1 MGSLLEANYKSK
13 LDSLQTLLTELCKDE
28 SLELVLRL
36 KVLEVI
42 ELRTMGWRASS
53 SAAQYYRERIPQVE
67 DRQQRRRTQQT
78 PARPSSNSV
87 TPPSVGSIGSIQA
100 RGDKE
105 GEDLRFQTSVKE
117 LFPNTNIRERECVVV
132 DGVKIFLSSASPELL
147 KEAKAVLAAK
157 LHRGPKSSSS
167 SSVQY
172 SREDLLSLARSP
184 SSSQPPVKWPGGSVS
199 CPEILCKVRILSFCL
214 ILSSCC
220 HSVILLSCFKSLFQ
234 LTH

>member
-1 MGSLLEANYKSK
+1 MEANYKSK
-13 LDSLQTLLTELCKDE
+13 LDTLQTLLTELCKDE
-28 SLELVLRL
+28 TVELVLRL

-67 DRQQRRRTQQT
+67 DRQQRRRQQQT
-78 PARPSSNSV
+78 PARATSNSV
-87 TPPSVGSIGSIQA
+87 TPPSDGSIISAQA
-100 RGDKE
+100 TGNKD
-105 GEDLRFQTSVKE
+105 GEDLRFQTSVKD

-157 LHRGPKSSSS
+157 LHRGPRSSS

-184 SSSQPPVKWPGGSVS
+184 TSSQPPVKWPGGSVS
-199 CPEILCKVRILSFCL
+199 CPEMLCKVRILSFCL

>member
-78 PARPSSNSV
+78 PAKPSSNSV

-157 LHRGPKSSSS
+157 LHRGPRSSS

-184 SSSQPPVKWPGGSVS
+184 SSTQPPVKWPGGSVS
-199 CPEILCKVRILSFCL
+199 CPEILCRVRISIQIELDNSQKCSIHIQFR
-214 ILSSCC
+214 
-220 HSVILLSCFKSLFQ
+220 
-234 LTH
+234 

>member
-1 MGSLLEANYKSK
+1 MLEANYKSK
-13 LDSLQTLLTELCKDE
+13 LDSLQTLLMELCKDE
-28 SLELVLRL
+28 TLELVLRL

-67 DRQQRRRTQQT
+67 DSQQRRRTQQ
-78 PARPSSNSV
+78 RPSSNSV
-87 TPPSVGSIGSIQA
+87 TPPSAGSIGSIQA
-100 RGDKE
+100 RGGKE

-157 LHRGPKSSSS
+157 LHRGPRSSSS

-184 SSSQPPVKWPGGSVS
+184 TSSQPPVKWPGGSVS
-199 CPEILCKVRILSFCL
+199 CPEILCKVRI
-214 ILSSCC
+214 
-220 HSVILLSCFKSLFQ
+220 
-234 LTH
+234 

>member
-1 MGSLLEANYKSK
+1 MEANYKSK
-13 LDSLQTLLTELCKDE
+13 LDTLQTLLMELCKDE
-28 SLELVLRL
+28 TLELVLRL

-67 DRQQRRRTQQT
+67 DSQQRRRMRT
-78 PARPSSNSV
+78 PAKPSSSSV
-87 TPPSVGSIGSIQA
+87 TPPSAGNNSSTQA
-100 RGDKE
+100 REDKDD
-105 GEDLRFQTSVKE
+105 GDLRFQTSVKE

-157 LHRGPKSSSS
+157 LHRGPRSSS

-184 SSSQPPVKWPGGSVS
+184 TSSQPPVKWPGGSVS
-199 CPEILCKVRILSFCL
+199 CPEILCKVRI
-214 ILSSCC
+214 
-220 HSVILLSCFKSLFQ
+220 
-234 LTH
+234 

>member
-1 MGSLLEANYKSK
+1 MEANYKSK

-67 DRQQRRRTQQT
+67 DSQQRRRMRT
-78 PARPSSNSV
+78 PAKPSSNSV
-87 TPPSVGSIGSIQA
+87 TPSSAGNTSSIQ
-100 RGDKE
+100 DD
-105 GEDLRFQTSVKE
+105 EDLRFQTSVKE

-157 LHRGPKSSSS
+157 LHRGPRSSSS

-184 SSSQPPVKWPGGSVS
+184 TSSQPPVKWPGGSVS
-199 CPEILCKVRILSFCL
+199 CPEILCKVNVILDWVILIIITRVELSF
-214 ILSSCC
+214 LSGEWCI
-220 HSVILLSCFKSLFQ
+220 VG
-234 LTH
+234 

>member
-67 DRQQRRRTQQT
+67 DSQRRRRTQQT
-78 PARPSSNSV
+78 AARPSSNSV
-87 TPPSVGSIGSIQA
+87 TPPSAGSIGSIQA
-100 RGDKE
+100 KGGKE

-157 LHRGPKSSSS
+157 LHRGPRSS

-184 SSSQPPVKWPGGSVS
+184 TSSQPPVKWPGGSVS
-199 CPEILCKVRILSFCL
+199 CPEILCKVRIL
-214 ILSSCC
+214 I
-220 HSVILLSCFKSLFQ
+220 
-234 LTH
+234 

>member
-1 MGSLLEANYKSK
+1 MEANYKSK
-13 LDSLQTLLTELCKDE
+13 LDTLQTLLTELCKDE
-28 SLELVLRL
+28 TLELVLRL

-67 DRQQRRRTQQT
+67 DSQQRRRMRT
-78 PARPSSNSV
+78 PAKPSSNSV
-87 TPPSVGSIGSIQA
+87 TPPSVGNTSSTQA
-100 RGDKE
+100 RGDKDD
-105 GEDLRFQTSVKE
+105 GDLRFQTSVKE

-157 LHRGPKSSSS
+157 LHRGPRSSSSSSSS

-184 SSSQPPVKWPGGSVS
+184 TSSQPPVKWPGGSVS
-199 CPEILCKVRILSFCL
+199 CPEILCKVNIILGNMMNNKNTC
-214 ILSSCC
+214 
-220 HSVILLSCFKSLFQ
+220 
-234 LTH
+234 